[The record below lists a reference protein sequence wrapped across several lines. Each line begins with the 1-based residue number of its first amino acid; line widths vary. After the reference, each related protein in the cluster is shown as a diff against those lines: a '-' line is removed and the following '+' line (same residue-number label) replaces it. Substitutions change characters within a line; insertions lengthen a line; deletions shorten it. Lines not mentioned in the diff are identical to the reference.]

1 MNFLVGKQET
11 RRPKPMQLRSIATF
25 GLLVSAIAFAHAA
38 SAQDKAPKVSVAAA
52 ITEEIVEQV
61 SFIGKGE
68 AVDSVELIARV
79 GGFLREVNVADGS
92 AVLEGDVLFHIEPD
106 AYQATLAAREAD
118 LARSNANL
126 NLAEIELDRKRQLV
140 ARDTVAQSEL
150 DIAQANAD
158 VATAEVRAAE
168 AAKAQSEL
176 DLSYTQ
182 IHAPFQGRIGRVQRS
197 VGALVDSSTGPLATL
212 VRESP
217 VYVSFSLSERQL
229 ADYLQSALTNGQ
241 DPQSSASK
249 QSVYVELANGTP
261 LDEVGRI
268 VFADNQIDPS
278 TGTITIR
285 AEFPNA
291 DGLIVDGGFVNV
303 RIEAPEAVAR
313 LTIPQAAVQRDQ
325 RGDFV
330 LAVNSEQI
338 VEQRYVTLGD
348 QAGIS
353 IIVQSGLQE
362 GETVII
368 EGLQRVRPGVPVQAV
383 LAGTGE

>member
-1 MNFLVGKQET
+1 
-11 RRPKPMQLRSIATF
+11 MQLRSIATF
-25 GLLVSAIAFAHAA
+25 GLLVSAIALTHAA
-38 SAQDKAPKVSVAAA
+38 SAQDQAPKVSVAAA
-52 ITEEIVEQV
+52 VTEEIVEQV

-92 AVLEGDVLFHIEPD
+92 AVLEGDVLFHIEPE

-118 LARSNANL
+118 LARSNASL
-126 NLAEIELDRKRQLV
+126 TLAEIELDRKRQLV
-140 ARDTVAQSEL
+140 ARDAVAQSEL

-158 VATAEVRAAE
+158 VATAEVRASE
-168 AAKAQSEL
+168 AAKTQSEL

-182 IHAPFQGRIGRVQRS
+182 IHAPFHGRIGRVQRS

-229 ADYLQSALTNGQ
+229 ADYLQSALSNGQ
-241 DPQSSASK
+241 DPQNSASQ
-249 QSVYVELANGTP
+249 QSVYVELANGTS

-291 DGLIVDGGFVNV
+291 DGLIVDGAFVNV

-353 IIVQSGLQE
+353 VIVQSGLQE
-362 GETVII
+362 GEIVII